1 MCIQK
6 FIAVFICG
14 ISLVACNKGKPLSL
28 PEITAPFAN
37 DNSIDLSGSV
47 FFIGP
52 ELDSVNMEIIAACD
66 CCASD
71 LAFPNDSSFVYV
83 ERCMGGDV
91 YVKGNYLIFG
101 NVLILHTDNEIV
113 SSEHEMSPD
122 SELAAK
128 YEVVHQKGTYHAY
141 LISNLKGKE
150 VISYTKDDF
159 AEYGMPTQ
167 VSVSSFLE
175 EFRKEKVLRE
185 FLSD

>member
-6 FIAVFICG
+6 FICVFICG
-14 ISLVACNKGKPLSL
+14 ISLVSCNKGKPLPV
-28 PEITAPFAN
+28 PEMTTSFVK
-37 DNSIDLSGSV
+37 NSDTNLSGSV

-71 LAFPNDSSFVYV
+71 LAFPNDSSFLYV

-101 NVLILHTDNEIV
+101 NVLFLHTDNKIV
-113 SSEHEMSPD
+113 SSEYEISPD
-122 SELAAK
+122 TDLTPK
-128 YEVVHQKGTYHAY
+128 YEVIQQKGTYHAY

-150 VISYTKDDF
+150 VISFTKDDF

-167 VSVSSFLE
+167 ISISSFLE

>member
-1 MCIQK
+1 MRVQK
-6 FIAVFICG
+6 LFYLIICG
-14 ISLVACNKGKPLSL
+14 ISLTACNKGKPLPV
-28 PEITAPFAN
+28 PEITVPFAN
-37 DNSIDLSGSV
+37 DHSIDLSGSV

-71 LAFPNDSSFVYV
+71 LAFLNDSSFVYI

-101 NVLILHTDNEIV
+101 NILILHTDNKIV
-113 SSEHEMSPD
+113 SSEYEMSPD
-122 SELAAK
+122 IELAEK
-128 YEVVHQKGTYHAY
+128 YEIIQQKRTYHAY

-150 VISYTKDDF
+150 VISFAKDDF
-159 AEYGMPTQ
+159 AEYGMPAQ
-167 VSVSSFLE
+167 ISISSFLE

>member
-1 MCIQK
+1 
-6 FIAVFICG
+6 
-14 ISLVACNKGKPLSL
+14 
-28 PEITAPFAN
+28 
-37 DNSIDLSGSV
+37 
-47 FFIGP
+47 
-52 ELDSVNMEIIAACD
+52 
-66 CCASD
+66 
-71 LAFPNDSSFVYV
+71 
-83 ERCMGGDV
+83 
-91 YVKGNYLIFG
+91 
-101 NVLILHTDNEIV
+101 
-113 SSEHEMSPD
+113 MSPD